1 MVDQSDLLALMDDE
15 QVEEYMNKTGVG
27 EKEGQPVTEEV
38 EEERTEEPVVEE
50 KPVKKNEYLYSICG
64 IYSTRYYIDKIKIVP
79 KT

>member
-38 EEERTEEPVVEE
+38 EEEKTEEPVVEE